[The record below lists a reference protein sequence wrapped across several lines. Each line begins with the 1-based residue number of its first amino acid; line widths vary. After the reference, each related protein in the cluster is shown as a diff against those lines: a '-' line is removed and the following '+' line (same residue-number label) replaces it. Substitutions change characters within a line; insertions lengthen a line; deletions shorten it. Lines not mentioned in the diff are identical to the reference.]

1 LFSIDFLHVI
11 REFELARVVSHFR
24 VGARVLEIGGG
35 TGYQARRLSE
45 MGFDVS
51 AVDIAGSRYVADL
64 VFPVQIYDGV
74 ELPFPDQSFDVVFSS
89 NVLEHVRDPATM
101 HREVRRVL
109 RPDGYCVHV
118 VPTGAWRLWTNVTH
132 YAEMLQRMVLAIP
145 GLVPR
150 GVGRVERRRLLIAGW
165 DLFST
170 LRSYAIVKRH
180 GERGNALSEIFWF
193 STSHWDRQ
201 LHGFGFDVVE
211 RAPIGLFY
219 TGNMIL
225 GSRLSLQTRQQLAR
239 FLGSACVLFRLA
251 PSAAVHVGRSEWQSV
266 VKT

>member
-11 REFELARVVSHFR
+11 REFELARAVSHFR
-24 VGARVLEIGGG
+24 AGARVLEIGGG

-51 AVDIAGSRYVADL
+51 AVDIAGSVYADDL
-64 VFPVQIYDGV
+64 VFPVQIYDGA
-74 ELPFPDQSFDVVFSS
+74 ELPFPDQSFDIVFSS

-109 RPDGYCVHV
+109 RTGGYCVHV
-118 VPTGAWRLWTNVTH
+118 VPTGAWRLWTNVAH
-132 YAEMLQRMVLAIP
+132 YVEMLQRLALAVPDLI
-145 GLVPR
+145 PR
-150 GVGRVERRRLLIAGW
+150 GIGRVECRRWISAAWGLIR
-165 DLFST
+165 T
-170 LRSYAIVKRH
+170 LKGYVIVRRH

-193 STSHWDRQ
+193 SSLHWDRQ

-211 RAPIGLFY
+211 QVPVGLFY
-219 TGNMIL
+219 TGHMIL

-251 PSAAVHVGRSEWQSV
+251 PSAAFHGGQSELRS